1 MLIMNYCMQ
10 QSQYHSK
17 ISFIASKNEFQ
28 TNHKLSIH
36 LNWNNAK
43 EWIQTLIINIISSIH
58 DDVMQRYTMAL
69 ENGIAAHNGPLE
81 GFHLHHLS
89 SHIRPLWSHSRENIP
104 KGSTSIYTL
113 LQGEHSVLSEPISK
127 KSIKMTHIWTS
138 KPISSLIQI
147 ERWKKGPLTYLYFQT
162 TLFWIQ
168 NRKSSELM
176 LNRRQL
182 WIFIQQAVKSKII
195 WIVLQVLQNWLHSK
209 LWGSWENSQSF
220 LLRFIRIRRIW
231 GKV

>member
-1 MLIMNYCMQ
+1 MMSCKDTPWCWRMASQLIMDLLKASIFIICLPILGHCDPIPEKTYQRGLPVFTHFCKENT
-10 QSQYHSK
+10 QYRQ
-17 ISFIASKNEFQ
+17 NTQ
-28 TNHKLSIH
+28 TN
-36 LNWNNAK
+36 
-43 EWIQTLIINIISSIH
+43 
-58 DDVMQRYTMAL
+58 
-69 ENGIAAHNGPLE
+69 
-81 GFHLHHLS
+81 F
-89 SHIRPLWSHSRENIP
+89 
-104 KGSTSIYTL
+104 
-113 LQGEHSVLSEPISK
+113 K

-147 ERWKKGPLTYLYFQT
+147 ERWKKAPLTYLYFLT

-195 WIVLQVLQNWLHSK
+195 WIVFQVLQNWLHSE